1 MNKEIDIKDKIFEIF
16 ISEDEISSIVHS
28 MANQINNSGVKDP
41 LFIAVLNGSFIFAAD
56 IMRKINIP
64 NCEISFIKL
73 SSYLGTETA
82 GKVNELIGLGKNIRN
97 RNVVILEDIIDTG
110 ITLEKIMSLLEK
122 EEVADIKVATLLFK
136 PEAYKK
142 DIEID
147 FIGKS
152 IPNDFVVG
160 YGLDYDEIGRN
171 LPHIYKLKE

>member
-1 MNKEIDIKDKIFEIF
+1 MRSITLHNKEFEIF
-16 ISEDEISSIVHS
+16 IPETEISAIVHS
-28 MANQINNSGVKDP
+28 MANEINNSVIKDP
-41 LFIAVLNGSFIFAAD
+41 LFIAVLNGSFLFAAD

-73 SSYLGTETA
+73 SSYLGTEST
-82 GKVNELIGLGKNIRN
+82 GEVNELIGLGKNIRN

-110 ITLEKIMSLLEK
+110 ITLEKIISLLEK
-122 EEVADIKVATLLFK
+122 EEVANIKIATLLFK

-142 DIEID
+142 EIEID

>member
-1 MNKEIDIKDKIFEIF
+1 MTKEIDIKDKIFEIF

-28 MANQINNSGVKDP
+28 MANQINNSGVKNP
-41 LFIAVLNGSFIFAAD
+41 LFIAVLNGSFLFAAD

-73 SSYLGTETA
+73 SSYLGTEST
-82 GKVNELIGLGKNIRN
+82 GEVNELIGLGQDIKN
-97 RNVVILEDIIDTG
+97 RNIVILEDIIDTG
-110 ITLEKIMSLLEK
+110 ITLEKIILLLEK
-122 EEVADIKVATLLFK
+122 EEVNDIKVATLLFK

>member
-41 LFIAVLNGSFIFAAD
+41 LFIAVLNGSFLFAAD

-73 SSYLGTETA
+73 SSYLGTEST
-82 GKVNELIGLGKNIRN
+82 GEVNELIGLGKNIRN
-97 RNVVILEDIIDTG
+97 RNIVILEDIIDTG
-110 ITLEKIMSLLEK
+110 ITLEKIIILLEK

-147 FIGKS
+147 FIGES
-152 IPNDFVVG
+152 IANDFVVG

>member
-1 MNKEIDIKDKIFEIF
+1 MKTITLHNKTFEIF
-16 ISEDEISSIVHS
+16 IPETEISAIVHTI
-28 MANQINNSGVKDP
+28 ANQINNSEVKDP
-41 LFIAVLNGSFIFAAD
+41 IFIAVLNGSFLFAAD

-64 NCEISFIKL
+64 NCEISFIKV
-73 SSYLGTETA
+73 SSYLGTEST
-82 GKVNELIGLGKNIRN
+82 GQVNELIGLGKNIRN

-142 DIEID
+142 EIEID

>member
-1 MNKEIDIKDKIFEIF
+1 MKTVKLHNKEFEMF
-16 ISEDEISSIVHS
+16 ITETEISAIVHS
-28 MANQINNSGVKDP
+28 MANEINNSVIKDP
-41 LFIAVLNGSFIFAAD
+41 LFIAVLNGSFLFAAD

-73 SSYLGTETA
+73 SSYLGTEST
-82 GKVNELIGLGKNIRN
+82 GEVNELIGLGKNIRN

-110 ITLEKIMSLLEK
+110 ITLEKIKSLLEK
-122 EEVADIKVATLLFK
+122 EEVANIKIATLLFK

-142 DIEID
+142 EIEID

-152 IPNDFVVG
+152 IPNNFVVG

>member
-16 ISEDEISSIVHS
+16 ISEDKISSIVHS

-73 SSYLGTETA
+73 SSYLGTETT

-97 RNVVILEDIIDTG
+97 RNVVVLEDIIDTG